1 MSRAASKKSIRI
13 SPNLQLKPQP
23 NSRFLQAHA
32 AIDGKLYRKSMSTDD
47 VKVARI
53 KAWQW
58 YHSLVTAPVD
68 DDRRLVADWTELAA
82 AYDQSL
88 PAGAKRSYHIPT
100 MKRHFTPFFGSVLDI
115 RHIKPSM
122 IAEYLLYRRKK
133 NPTEPTP
140 QTINRENTILRQML
154 ALAEVKGWIER
165 VPKIPFLAEAQTR
178 RRRRHFTAEEYHTLR
193 SVALQRI
200 RTTKRDERTFGMDL
214 LTRRKLLYDVIQL
227 LANSGLRVDEMKT
240 VTWRCVDFAAGDI
253 TLERAGKMKSSRHM
267 ILRQPAIRALLRL
280 AARRN
285 RWQRER
291 QQPEVLPPE
300 EPVIAMP
307 DGTAVKQ
314 VDTGFDA
321 LLKACG
327 FHYTSVLNKH
337 ALTSLRHTYATLA
350 LTRKRDLR
358 PSVRVLA
365 LQMGTSERIITAH
378 YGHEEINDFR
388 RELRG

>member
-1 MSRAASKKSIRI
+1 MSRKHSPASIRI
-13 SPNLQLKPQP
+13 SPNLVLKPQP
-23 NSRFLQAHA
+23 NSSYLQANAH
-32 AIDGKLYRKSMSTDD
+32 IDGKLYRKSMGTDD
-47 VKVARI
+47 IKLAQN

-58 YHSLVTAPVD
+58 YHSLVTAPID
-68 DDRRLVADWTELAA
+68 DDRRLVADWAELART
-82 AYDQSL
+82 YDTSL
-88 PAGAKRSYHIPT
+88 PAGAKRDYHIPT
-100 MKRHFTPFFGSVLDI
+100 MKRHFTPFFKTVLDI
-115 RHIKPSM
+115 RDIKPSM
-122 IAEYLLYRRKK
+122 IAEYFVYRRGK
-133 NPTEPTP
+133 NATEPTP

-178 RRRRHFTAEEYHTLR
+178 RRRRHFNAEEYQTLR
-193 SVALQRI
+193 TVALQRI
-200 RTTKRDERTFGMDL
+200 RATRSDYHAYGMDL
-214 LTRRKLLYDVIQL
+214 LSRRKLLYDVIQL

-240 VTWRCVDFAAGDI
+240 VTWRSIDFEAGDI
-253 TLERAGKMKSSRHM
+253 TLERAGKMKSNRHM
-267 ILRQPAIRALLRL
+267 ILRQQAVRALLRM
-280 AARRN
+280 AARRK
-285 RWQRER
+285 RWLRER
-291 QQPEVLPPE
+291 QQPEMLPPE

-307 DGTAVKQ
+307 DGTPVKQ

-327 FHYTSVLNKH
+327 FHYQTVLNKH
-337 ALTSLRHTYATLA
+337 ALTSLRHTYATQA

>member
-1 MSRAASKKSIRI
+1 MSRAASRKSIRI
-13 SPNLQLKPQP
+13 SPNLVLRPQP

-32 AIDGKLYRKSMSTDD
+32 AIDGKNYRKSMRTENA
-47 VKVARI
+47 KEARI
-53 KAWQW
+53 RAWQW
-58 YHSLVTAPVD
+58 YHSLLSAPVD
-68 DDRRLVADWTELAA
+68 DNNRLVADWSELART
-82 AYDQSL
+82 YDQSL

-133 NPTEPTP
+133 NTTEPTP

-178 RRRRHFTAEEYHTLR
+178 RRRRHFTDEEYHTLR
-193 SVALQRI
+193 VTAIQRI
-200 RTTKRDERTFGMDL
+200 KSTKRDEHLYGMEL
-214 LTRRKLLYDVIQL
+214 RLRRMLLYDVIQL

-253 TLERAGKMKSSRHM
+253 TLERAGKMKSNRHM

-280 AARRN
+280 AARRK

-291 QQPEVLPPE
+291 QQPEQLPPE
-300 EPVIAMP
+300 EAVIAMP
-307 DGTAVKQ
+307 DGTPVKQ
-314 VDTGFDA
+314 VDTGFDT
-321 LLKACG
+321 LLGACG

>member
-1 MSRAASKKSIRI
+1 MWHCDGIDWRRI
-13 SPNLQLKPQP
+13 DVG
-23 NSRFLQAHA
+23 FL
-32 AIDGKLYRKSMSTDD
+32 
-47 VKVARI
+47 
-53 KAWQW
+53 
-58 YHSLVTAPVD
+58 
-68 DDRRLVADWTELAA
+68 
-82 AYDQSL
+82 
-88 PAGAKRSYHIPT
+88 
-100 MKRHFTPFFGSVLDI
+100 
-115 RHIKPSM
+115 
-122 IAEYLLYRRKK
+122 
-133 NPTEPTP
+133 
-140 QTINRENTILRQML
+140 
-154 ALAEVKGWIER
+154 
-165 VPKIPFLAEAQTR
+165 KIPFLAEAQTR

-200 RTTKRDERTFGMDL
+200 RKTKRDERTFGMDL

-227 LANSGLRVDEMKT
+227 LANSGLRVDELKT

-267 ILRQPAIRALLRL
+267 ILRQPAIQALLRL

-285 RWQRER
+285 RWQRDR
-291 QQPEVLPPE
+291 QLPEQLAPE

-327 FHYTSVLNKH
+327 FHYQTVLNKH